1 MGASTLKKT
10 RALNVWGQTKK
21 SVEGLVAEGKVAI
34 KKNSVNLPSQSGG
47 WSLCLNIMIAT
58 DIQIYTVCCSCG
70 CTYAQAV

>member
-34 KKNSVNLPSQSGG
+34 KKNQSTYRA
-47 WSLCLNIMIAT
+47 SLVVGHYVSI
-58 DIQIYTVCCSCG
+58 
-70 CTYAQAV
+70 